1 MSGAAEVSRWQ
12 HPFAIPS
19 YSEGVVSLG
28 SRAPQEL
35 CLPSRH
41 SANGL

>member
-28 SRAPQEL
+28 SRSPQEL